1 MKKIKSTLLKLE
13 LTPVYQICSVKKSP
27 DTQYPYTS
35 TPETIV
41 SITIG
46 GNF

>member
-1 MKKIKSTLLKLE
+1 MKKIKPTLLKLE
-13 LTPVYQICSVKKSP
+13 LTPVYQICSVKKSGENQAP
-27 DTQYPYTS
+27 NTF